1 MYSLRQAK
9 LDVYDVPKIAIYLL
23 LGIFLLSVFD
33 VGFDQ
38 GHLFSAV
45 QGKKHLI
52 QNGFMNFTTIC
63 DMQLD
68 FLVID

>member
-23 LGIFLLSVFD
+23 LGIFLLSIFV

-38 GHLFSAV
+38 VRLLSAV
-45 QGKKHLI
+45 QGKSI
-52 QNGFMNFTTIC
+52 
-63 DMQLD
+63 
-68 FLVID
+68 

>member
-9 LDVYDVPKIAIYLL
+9 LDVYDVPKIAIYLI
-23 LGIFLLSVFD
+23 LGIFLLSIFV

-45 QGKKHLI
+45 QGQKAYDTKWL
-52 QNGFMNFTTIC
+52 MNFTTIC
-63 DMQLD
+63 DHSAG
-68 FLVID
+68 FPCH

>member
-9 LDVYDVPKIAIYLL
+9 LDVYDVPKIAIYLI
-23 LGIFLLSVFD
+23 LGIFLLSIFV

-45 QGKKHLI
+45 QGSKSI
-52 QNGFMNFTTIC
+52 
-63 DMQLD
+63 
-68 FLVID
+68 

>member
-38 GHLFSAV
+38 GHPLSAV
-45 QGKKHLI
+45 QGKSI
-52 QNGFMNFTTIC
+52 
-63 DMQLD
+63 
-68 FLVID
+68 

>member
-9 LDVYDVPKIAIYLL
+9 LDVYDVPKIAICLL
-23 LGIFLLSVFD
+23 LGIFYYLFLLLDLIRDTYLVRFR
-33 VGFDQ
+33 V
-38 GHLFSAV
+38 
-45 QGKKHLI
+45 KKHLI

-63 DMQLD
+63 DTQLD

>member
-9 LDVYDVPKIAIYLL
+9 LDIYDVPKIAIYLL

-38 GHLFSAV
+38 RHLFGAV
-45 QGKKHLI
+45 QGKS
-52 QNGFMNFTTIC
+52 T
-63 DMQLD
+63 
-68 FLVID
+68 